1 MAKNITSQIADASE
15 DVAEVVE
22 DVVEETAEKV
32 EDAMEFLMRP
42 EVIITILAVFITI
55 GIVMYL
61 MKKDDEV
68 EII

>member
-42 EVIITILAVFITI
+42 EVIITIRVILITI
-55 GIVMYL
+55 GIVMFM
-61 MKKDDEV
+61 MKKEDEV